1 VEPPLVELLTI
12 LVLVFIAITIVLM
25 ARLRRARIQSEALQ
39 NRIVDLN
46 IREKLLQVQASHD
59 DLTGLGNRTLLAD
72 RFFFSVERA
81 KRNEKPF
88 AILMI
93 DLNDFKS
100 VNDEYGHAAGDSVLV
115 ITARRLVDAVRASDT
130 VSRLGGDEFVLVME
144 SFEDMKDL
152 VHIGRKLIETLSAEI
167 TLETGERVKV
177 GASVGFA
184 LYPNDGTDMNDLL
197 HVADKSMYDC
207 KSSGLMGLR

>member
-1 VEPPLVELLTI
+1 MVELLTI
-12 LVLVFIAITIVLM
+12 FVLILIAISVVLM
-25 ARLRRARIQSEALQ
+25 VQLRRARIQREALQ

-46 IREKLLQVQASHD
+46 IREKLLQAQASHD
-59 DLTGLGNRTLLAD
+59 SLTGLGNRILLAD
-72 RFFFSVERA
+72 RFFFAVERA

-100 VNDEYGHAAGDSVLV
+100 VNDDYGHVAGDSVLV
-115 ITARRLVDAVRASDT
+115 ITAQRLIDAVRASDT

-144 SFEDMKDL
+144 SFEDTKDL
-152 VHIGRKLIETLSAEI
+152 VHIGRKLIEALSEEI
-167 TLETGERVKV
+167 TLEGGVVVKV

-197 HVADKSMYDC
+197 HIADKSMYDC